1 MSNSAPPK
9 NFAMP
14 VYALGSALPRLAE
27 GAWVALGAQVVGDV
41 RLGKDRHKP
50 PNLNPNLGS
59 RRSLG
64 FRVYGSGF

>member
-1 MSNSAPPK
+1 
-9 NFAMP
+9 MP

-27 GAWVALGAQVVGDV
+27 GAWVAPGAQVVGDV
-41 RLGKDRHKP
+41 R
-50 PNLNPNLGS
+50 S